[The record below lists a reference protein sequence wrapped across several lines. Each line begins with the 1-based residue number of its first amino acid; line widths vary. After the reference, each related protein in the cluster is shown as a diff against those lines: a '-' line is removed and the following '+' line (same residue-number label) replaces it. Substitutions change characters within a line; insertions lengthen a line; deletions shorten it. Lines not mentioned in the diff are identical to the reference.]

1 MLNQRSDKV
10 ELLRI
15 VEAVAA
21 EKSIDREIIFTSMES
36 AIQKAAKTKFGLD
49 NNIRATINRESGDI
63 SLHKVLRVVE
73 TPIDFNTEISL
84 EHAIEKEKKENLKIG
99 DEIFEQLPQVDL
111 GRVAAQTARQV
122 ITQSVR
128 EAERQR
134 QYNDFI
140 EKKGE
145 ILSGIV
151 KRLEYGNLIVDLN
164 RAEAIITKDELIP
177 REILKI
183 GDRIKAYCYNVI
195 RENKG
200 QQIFL
205 SRAHPK
211 FMEKLFFQEVPEI
224 YDGIIEIKSA
234 TRDPGSRAKICVYS
248 KDSSIDPVGAC
259 VGMRGS
265 RVQSVVNELH
275 GEKIDIVHWSE
286 DPAVLVVNALAPAE
300 IQRVIIED
308 QN

>member
-1 MLNQRSDKV
+1 MLNQRSDKI

-21 EKSIDREIIFTSMES
+21 EKSIDREVILSSMEL

-49 NNIRATINRESGDI
+49 NNIRAIIDRESGNI
-63 SLHKVLRVVE
+63 NLQKVLKIVE
-73 TPIDFNTEISL
+73 IPKNFNTEISL
-84 EHAIEKEKKENLKIG
+84 EQAIAIEKNENIAIG

-111 GRVAAQTARQV
+111 GRIAAQTARQV

-128 EAERQR
+128 DAERQR

-140 EKKGE
+140 DKKGE

-177 REILKI
+177 REVLKI

-224 YDGIIEIKSA
+224 YDGIIEIKSS
-234 TRDPGSRAKICVYS
+234 TRDPGSRAKF
-248 KDSSIDPVGAC
+248 
-259 VGMRGS
+259 
-265 RVQSVVNELH
+265 
-275 GEKIDIVHWSE
+275 
-286 DPAVLVVNALAPAE
+286 VLILRILLLTPLEHV
-300 IQRVIIED
+300 
-308 QN
+308 